1 MDSDQGVVGPLRS
14 VERFLELCWRD
25 VAQVAVEAV
34 VVVPV
39 DPGQGGELDILDAL
53 PGPSLACGAA
63 D

>member
-1 MDSDQGVVGPLRS
+1 MRS